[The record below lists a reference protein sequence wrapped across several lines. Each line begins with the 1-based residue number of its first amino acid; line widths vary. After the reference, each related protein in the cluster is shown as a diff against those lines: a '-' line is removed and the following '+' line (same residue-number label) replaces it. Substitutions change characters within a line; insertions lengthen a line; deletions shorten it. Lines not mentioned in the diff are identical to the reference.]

1 MAEVTAMRN
10 NALPYPVYA
19 APYALVFPILDADG
33 DPVTS
38 AVTPDSEVSKN
49 GDTFADCTNEI
60 VEIGATGI
68 YYLLLTAAEMT
79 ADVVAVRVTTGS
91 ASAKTSVLTLYP
103 RKLVPLRS
111 GTAQG
116 GAAGYITL
124 DAGAG
129 AVNDKWNGVLCVA
142 TIDGNVEARI
152 IDDYD
157 GSNQQGSVT
166 PDWNVAPDADDT
178 FVLYLPEGVQIPNG
192 EPMRGTDSAF
202 LAASAPDN
210 FSALLIN
217 ANGHISRVSLVDLLT
232 LIDTN
237 GIPAA
242 ALSAAAVTK
251 IEAALL
257 NEGDGQ
263 ALIDAIVQ
271 AIDAADIDT
280 DILPALIRDA
290 ILNRVLAG
298 NHDTAGSVGKVLQ
311 DIIADTGTDIPALIA
326 ALNNLS
332 AAQVRTEADAA
343 LAAYDGPT
351 NTEMNARTLAS
362 ASYATAANQTTMDG
376 KLDTLLTRITAT
388 LFAGIT
394 SLANWLGAMAGK
406 HAPDATAETE
416 INATGAGGGDFSA
429 VTDSLQANRDSGGG
443 GGGGTNVHVEQQSVV
458 IKGSAS

>member
-1 MAEVTAMRN
+1 MADLRKHSSTSNIVRLVLKKKSDGTAFTGLAYNSANLRISVIANNEAAGTTYVSGVGIQDITTLGTFEAPSASNVRFKEVS
-10 NALPYPVYA
+10 A
-19 APYALVFPILDADG
+19 ANHPGLYEIHILDARFSVANAKTLV
-33 DPVTS
+33 VT
-38 AVTPDSEVSKN
+38 VTGVTD
-49 GDTFADCTNEI
+49 
-60 VEIGATGI
+60 
-68 YYLLLTAAEMT
+68 LLTADYEIALT
-79 ADVVAVRVTTGS
+79 GFDPFDAVALGLSR
-91 ASAKTSVLTLYP
+91 
-103 RKLVPLRS
+103 
-111 GTAQG
+111 
-116 GAAGYITL
+116 L
-124 DAGAG
+124 DAAITSRM
-129 AVNDKWNGVLCVA
+129 A
-142 TIDGNVEARI
+142 TF
-152 IDDYD
+152 
-157 GSNQQGSVT
+157 T
-166 PDWNVAPDADDT
+166 
-178 FVLYLPEGVQIPNG
+178 L
-192 EPMRGTDSAF
+192 
-202 LAASAPDN
+202 PDN

-232 LIDTN
+232 VIDTD

-242 ALSAAAVTK
+242 ALTAAAVAK

-351 NTEMNARTLAS
+351 NTEMNARTLPS
-362 ASYATAANQTTMDG
+362 ASYATSANQTTMDG